1 MLRVNFK
8 LRAGSFGELRTG
20 SSAKPRTGPSTKL
33 RTGIRRGDALFVMCL
48 AEPAIDNLVD
58 FHGANKDVDGPEKQV
73 RGSIGVGGKAAD
85 PEPEQAY
92 LTLQA
97 VETYG
102 VLKGVLLFLRKE
114 R

>member
-8 LRAGSFGELRTG
+8 LRTR
-20 SSAKPRTGPSTKL
+20 
-33 RTGIRRGDALFVMCL
+33 IRRGDALFVMCL

-58 FHGANKDVDGPEKQV
+58 FYGANKDVDGPEKQV

-85 PEPEQAY
+85 PKPEQAY
-92 LTLQA
+92 LSLQA

-102 VLKGVLLFLRKE
+102 LKGVLLFLRKV